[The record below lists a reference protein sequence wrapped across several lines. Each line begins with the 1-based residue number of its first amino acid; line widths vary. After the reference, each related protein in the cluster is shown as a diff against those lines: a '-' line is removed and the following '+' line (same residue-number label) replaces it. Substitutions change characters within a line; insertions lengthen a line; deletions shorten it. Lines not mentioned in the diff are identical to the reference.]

1 MVPSFPSF
9 ENLVLRKALLR
20 LSSLLYKRISI
31 GHLQT
36 LSSRHR
42 HCMRLSVP
50 TPLMHIG
57 TVLKQVSLTSLSP
70 FFS

>member
-9 ENLVLRKALLR
+9 EKLVLRKALLR
-20 LSSLLYKRISI
+20 LSSLPSKRFSI

-42 HCMRLSVP
+42 HYIRLSVP
-50 TPLMHIG
+50 IPLMHTG
-57 TVLKQVSLTSLSP
+57 TVHK
-70 FFS
+70 